1 LDEINSPLDK
11 SGVETLFVN
20 VIKTLES
27 KYKMLVITH
36 DDSLK
41 ERFENIIEVQK
52 VNGES
57 STIFT
62 SR

>member
-1 LDEINSPLDK
+1 MQYKCGCGYMITGE
-11 SGVETLFVN
+11 
-20 VIKTLES
+20 ES